1 MKSPLA
7 LLLATALLAPGS
19 PRADDGKIVF
29 LPGKAS
35 HGYGAHAFPAGC
47 HLLANLLNQNAKGA
61 RAIVLEGGWPND
73 PRELEGASAIVIF
86 CDANSVIGN
95 NYPAAE
101 ALASKGVGFA
111 FLHYALDVGNKER
124 GEHLL
129 RWIGGYYEQGWSVNP
144 TWQAEFKTLPD
155 HPITRGVRPFSI
167 PDEWYYHMRFSDGMA
182 GVTPILTAI
191 PPDKTRERPDGPH
204 SNNPTVRARRG
215 MPEHL
220 AWAFERPGGGR
231 GFGFTGGHSH
241 WNWAHDDYR
250 TLVLNAIAWVA
261 GLDVP
266 RTGIATPTPSPEALM
281 AHQHGDPPPDWSRE
295 KLASIIEKIRSGD

>member
-1 MKSPLA
+1 MRSFAPWFAALA
-7 LLLATALLAPGS
+7 ILGSALPAS
-19 PRADDGKIVF
+19 ANRIVF

-35 HGYGAHAFPAGC
+35 HGYGSHAFPAGC
-47 HLLANLLNQNAKGA
+47 HLLAELLNRHAPGCQA
-61 RAIVLEGGWPND
+61 VVHEGGWPSD
-73 PRELEGASAIVIF
+73 PSVLEGASAVVIF

-95 NYPAAE
+95 HYGAAD
-101 ALASKGVGFA
+101 ALARKGVGFVL
-111 FLHYALDVGNKER
+111 LHYALDVGNKER

-144 TWQAEFKTLPD
+144 SWKADFKALPE

-167 PDEWYYHMRFSDGMA
+167 PDEWYYHMRFADGMA
-182 GVTPILTAI
+182 GVTPILTAV
-191 PPDKTRERPDGPH
+191 PPDATRERPDGPH

-215 MPEHL
+215 MPEHV

-261 GLDVP
+261 GLDIP
-266 RTGIATPTPSPEALM
+266 PAGIVTPCPSPQALM
-281 AHQHGDPPPDWSRE
+281 ARQAAQPPQDWSPE
-295 KLASIIEKIRSGD
+295 KLAAIIEKIRSGG